1 LRRVLNRDQPKDL
14 LIDAFEIASMWKS
27 AKIGTRRVGVNG
39 PIPYSMQQVKYLTTA
54 ETEALFR
61 AIPESAARDRF
72 MLDLIYRHGLRRLEA
87 ALLRLENVQ
96 GDRIWIGR
104 VKNGVSGEYPL
115 HPSTQ
120 RLLVAYRRGRQNPE
134 NPFLLTSRQSG
145 SDRPL
150 SVSTIYNAFK
160 KYAILAD
167 IQPENRNVHVL
178 RHSIAVHLM
187 NAGWSAADVQDWLG
201 HKCISST
208 MIYGTVSN
216 QRRERNYEA
225 TVESEEIAKTL

>member
-1 LRRVLNRDQPKDL
+1 
-14 LIDAFEIASMWKS
+14 MWKS
-27 AKIGTRRVGVNG
+27 AMIGVRRVGVNG
-39 PIPYSMQQVKYLTTA
+39 PIPYSMLPVKYLTTA
-54 ETEALFR
+54 ETEALFQ
-61 AIPESAARDRF
+61 AIPESAVRDRF

-104 VKNGVSGEYPL
+104 VKNGVSGEYPV

-120 RLLVAYRRGRQNPE
+120 RMLATYLKRRRNPD

-145 SDRPL
+145 HDRPL
-150 SVSTIYNAFK
+150 SVSTIYNTFK
-160 KYAILAD
+160 KYAILAG
-167 IQPENRNVHVL
+167 ISPENRHVHVL

-187 NAGWSAADVQDWLG
+187 NASWSAADVQDWLG

-208 MIYGTVSN
+208 MIYGKVSN
-216 QRRERNYEA
+216 RRRERNH
-225 TVESEEIAKTL
+225 ESTIQSPEIARTSFS

>member
-1 LRRVLNRDQPKDL
+1 
-14 LIDAFEIASMWKS
+14 MWKS

-61 AIPESAARDRF
+61 AIPESAVRDRF
-72 MLDLIYRHGLRRLEA
+72 MLDLIYRHGFRRLEA

-96 GDRIWIGR
+96 GNRIWIGR

-120 RLLVAYRRGRQNPE
+120 SLLATYLKRRRNPD

-145 SDRPL
+145 NDRPL
-150 SVSTIYNAFK
+150 SVSTIYNTFK
-160 KYAILAD
+160 KYAILAG
-167 IQPENRNVHVL
+167 ISQENRHVHVL

-225 TVESEEIAKTL
+225 TVESEEIANTL

>member
-1 LRRVLNRDQPKDL
+1 
-14 LIDAFEIASMWKS
+14 MWKR
-27 AKIGTRRVGVNG
+27 AMMGTRRVGVNG
-39 PIPYSMQQVKYLTTA
+39 PIPYSMQPVKYLTTA
-54 ETEALFR
+54 ATEALFQ
-61 AIPESAARDRF
+61 AIPASAVRDRF

-96 GDRIWIGR
+96 GDRIWVGR

-120 RLLVAYRRGRQNPE
+120 RLLAAYLKHRRNPK
-134 NPFLLTSRQSG
+134 NPFLFTSRQSG
-145 SDRPL
+145 EDRSL
-150 SVSTIYNAFK
+150 SVSTIYNTFK
-160 KYAILAD
+160 KFAVLAGVS
-167 IQPENRNVHVL
+167 PENRHVHVL

-187 NAGWSAADVQDWLG
+187 NAGWGAADVQDWLG

-225 TVESEEIAKTL
+225 TVESEEIAKTV